1 MMPTNMPTTECERAL
16 MADLEKKVLA
26 SLWGYIQTLLSV
38 RQAAAVLDVTPAT
51 VYGWRRAGKLTAAP
65 LPCGCARFS
74 PDEIS
79 RLARIRAEKARRAAA
94 RACAGT
100 NGGRDGQS

>member
-1 MMPTNMPTTECERAL
+1 MMPKHKPPTDCEKAL
-16 MADLEKKVLA
+16 LADLEKDVLA

-51 VYGWRRAGKLTAAP
+51 VYGWRRAGKLSAAP

-74 PDEIS
+74 PTEIRRFAES
-79 RLARIRAEKARRAAA
+79 RAR

-100 NGGRDGQS
+100 NGGHDGQS